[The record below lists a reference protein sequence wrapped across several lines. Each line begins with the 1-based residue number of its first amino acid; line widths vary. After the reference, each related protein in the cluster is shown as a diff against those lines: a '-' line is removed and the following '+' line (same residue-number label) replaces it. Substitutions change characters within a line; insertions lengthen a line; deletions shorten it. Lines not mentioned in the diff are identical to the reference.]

1 VFAFTGPEVIGITA
15 NEAERPRETL
25 PKAVR
30 RITKR
35 LSFLYIGAPLVLGLN
50 LSANDPQLSW
60 YMANPK
66 ASYQGPF
73 VLMVQR
79 AGIPGLPHVI
89 NAVVLLA
96 ALSVGN
102 TNLYAS
108 VRPQRTRK

>member
-1 VFAFTGPEVIGITA
+1 MIGKRPMPLSAPSVVA

-35 LSFLYIGAPLVLGLN
+35 LSFLYIGAPFILGLN
-50 LSANDPQLSW
+50 LSANDPQLAWFIS
-60 YMANPK
+60 NPNG
-66 ASYQGPF
+66 SYQGPF
-73 VLMVQR
+73 VLMIQR
-79 AGIPGLPHVI
+79 AGIRGLDHIV
-89 NAVVLLA
+89 NAVVLIA

-108 VRPQRTRK
+108 VCFWV